1 MAKARKGPVSA
12 ADVMAE
18 QERRLRED
26 PEYRA
31 AVEQGE
37 AERAARVQE
46 RHLASLPVLNDLTSV
61 GVEVESLWH
70 LYEQPDAYDA
80 AIPVLLDHMRRE
92 YPERTLQDI
101 GHALPFKPPAKWWDE
116 LKALY
121 LATGSDAVR
130 DRLGAALASCA
141 VRKHYEDLV
150 RFIHDEALGES
161 RIYLLRP
168 INRIGNRMDAGR
180 GRAVIEAVA
189 EDPVLSKEATAI
201 LKGRSQSQ

>member
-1 MAKARKGPVSA
+1 
-12 ADVMAE
+12 MAE

-31 AVEQGE
+31 AVEQAE
-37 AERAARVQE
+37 AGRVARAQE
-46 RHLASLPVLNDLTSV
+46 LQVASLPVLTDLRSV
-61 GVEVESLWH
+61 GVEVDSLWH
-70 LYEQPDAYDA
+70 LYEQPNSYDA

-92 YPERTLQDI
+92 YPERTLEDI

-116 LKALY
+116 FKALY

-141 VRKHYEDLV
+141 IRKHYEDLL

-161 RIYLLRP
+161 RIYFLRP
-168 INRIGNRMDAGR
+168 INRIGNRMNPGQ
-180 GRAVIEAVA
+180 GRAVIEPLAD
-189 EDPVLSKEATAI
+189 DPVLGGEATAI
-201 LKGRSQSQ
+201 LRGLSRSQ